1 MSPAMPPISIAI
13 IDSGVNPRHSHVGG
27 VEDGASFLPLSP
39 GDGTVA
45 RSPDFRDEIG
55 HGTAIAGIIREKAPD
70 ARFHA
75 AKIFAGS
82 LRASMAAL
90 LAALEWAVEQ
100 NVKIIHLSL
109 GTRNERFKEVLEP
122 LCRGAFER
130 GTILVAAATAADALV
145 WPAVLDTVIG
155 VYWNPL
161 CDEETLIH
169 HPGNPVEFGAHGS
182 PRPIPGRPQ
191 ELNFRGS
198 SFAAARVTARITQL
212 LASDATINCQQ
223 ARSALANVARIER
236 LGSL

>member
-1 MSPAMPPISIAI
+1 MPPISIAI
-13 IDSGVNPRHSHVGG
+13 IDSRVNPGHSHVGH
-27 VEDGASFLPLSP
+27 VEDGASFLPRSP

-55 HGTAIAGIIREKAPD
+55 HGTAIAGIIREKAPH

-100 NVKIIHLSL
+100 NAKIIHLSL

-122 LCRGAFER
+122 LCRSAFER
-130 GTILVAAATAADALV
+130 GTILVAAATAADALI

-155 VYWNPL
+155 VYWNAL

-169 HPGNPVEFGAHGS
+169 HPDNPVEFGAHGL

-198 SFAAARVTARITQL
+198 SFAAARVTARIAEL
-212 LASDATINCQQ
+212 LVSDPDMNCQQ
-223 ARSALANVARIER
+223 ARSALAHLARIER
-236 LGSL
+236 LPFLL